1 MSTREN
7 IRLIARAP
15 SFIIVSLDERNS
27 VQGNNFHNCMQT
39 DWFCQRGGGGYFR
52 KNISIS
58 YTCMLNSENRVLIG
72 TCPM

>member
-7 IRLIARAP
+7 IRLNARAP

-39 DWFCQRGGGGYFR
+39 DWFGHGGG
-52 KNISIS
+52 
-58 YTCMLNSENRVLIG
+58 TSEKIFQFPIHV
-72 TCPM
+72 C